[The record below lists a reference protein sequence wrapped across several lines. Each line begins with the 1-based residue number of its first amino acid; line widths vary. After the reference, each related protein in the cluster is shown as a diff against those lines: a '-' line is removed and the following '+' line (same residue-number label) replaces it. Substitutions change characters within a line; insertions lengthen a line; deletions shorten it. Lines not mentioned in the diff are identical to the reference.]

1 LWGGVRFISF
11 VVYFF
16 GLKGVCGWCVLRV
29 DWSDG
34 VFRRDKIQRILRVL
48 AAAGGEL
55 RFGKIASET
64 EIAGSTLNHNLNILV
79 GRGVVS
85 RCDGVVRLVYKTPLC
100 FVFDSPAVRYAY
112 LGLLGERGGREESE
126 TATAIDLLGG
136 VGLVFDKVRVVT
148 TFGCVSE
155 WEGCVPGDV
164 DWFLVGDEEIRR
176 VNAMERRVEGVLEEL
191 MRDYVVI
198 MDCTSATKPAT
209 IAFYKLANEYWVP
222 LIYIYEKT
230 RELAWIISREE
241 LSRRLLG

>member
-1 LWGGVRFISF
+1 M
-11 VVYFF
+11 
-16 GLKGVCGWCVLRV
+16 RV

-100 FVFDSPAVRYAY
+100 FVFDSPTVCYAY